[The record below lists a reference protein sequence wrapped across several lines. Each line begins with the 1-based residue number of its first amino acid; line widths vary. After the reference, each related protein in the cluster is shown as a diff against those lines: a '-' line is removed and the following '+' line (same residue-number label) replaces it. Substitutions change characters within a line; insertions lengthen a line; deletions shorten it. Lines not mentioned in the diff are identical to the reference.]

1 VSERT
6 REVDFIAG
14 LVLVIALGL
23 VALWSC
29 LHS

>member
-1 VSERT
+1 MSERT
-6 REVDFIAG
+6 REVDFIAV
-14 LVLVIALGL
+14 VLVIVLGL